1 MKSFYNYF
9 IALSFH
15 YKKKFIF
22 LVFLLF
28 LNTLLEAASLGS
40 VFPILQ
46 SLVQESSLDIYTKKF
61 FFNFFDY
68 KISKIEL
75 IQLYV
80 LLFIFVFLI
89 KTLFAMFYIKKKWTY
104 IANLKADYSYL
115 LINDYFYKRI
125 EKVFKIGSVNMIRLL
140 NTELDNFC
148 GVVTE
153 AMLNMLNS
161 ILITIGLSVVIFV
174 LQPYVFLTNILIFSF
189 FILLFNLLIKNKIKY
204 YGETRFNS
212 QKKKIQLIQNFF
224 RSIREIKIFNRI
236 DYFLQIYLKE
246 LNLLKISEKKY
257 YTLLQNLKPAIEFA
271 GVLFF
276 FSFFLISNFVNKNDA
291 SAVFVGVG
299 ILLAASF
306 RIIPAIHNFFSSVSM
321 LKFHLPVIDLIKK
334 EIDIIEKI
342 ESYTVDRKINCR
354 NIDFKNSIVI
364 SDLFFKYMGSNIN
377 VLENINISIEKGDVV
392 YLGGSTGSGKTTLIN
407 IIAGFLKPS
416 SGKILIDSA
425 NAYPDSNCEYILNAA
440 YVSQDVVLLEDTVKN
455 NVVFGIANEEI
466 NEEKV
471 INALKSAEVYNL
483 MIEQKL
489 GIDSS
494 ITELG
499 MNFSGGEK
507 QRIAIARAYYN
518 DAEIFILDEPTSALD
533 KKTQN
538 KIVQNLISKNKTIIL
553 IAHDFEMKKYCNKV
567 YEIKNKK
574 LIRTII

>member
-1 MKSFYNYF
+1 MKIFYNYF
-9 IALSFH
+9 SVLSFY

-22 LVFLLF
+22 LLFLLF
-28 LNTLLEAASLGS
+28 LNTFLEIASLSS
-40 VFPILQ
+40 VVPVLQ
-46 SLVQESSLDIYTKKF
+46 SLTQESSLDIYTTNF

-68 KISKIEL
+68 EISKIEL

-80 LLFIFVFLI
+80 LLFILVFLL

-104 IANLKADYSYL
+104 IAHLKADYSYL
-115 LINDYFYKRI
+115 MLNDYFYKRI

-140 NTELDNFC
+140 DTELDNFC
-148 GVVTE
+148 GIVSDS
-153 AMLNMLNS
+153 MLSALNS
-161 ILITIGLSVVIFV
+161 IFIIIGLSVIVFI

-204 YGETRFNS
+204 YGEIRFNS
-212 QKKKIQLIQNFF
+212 QKKKIKLIQNFF
-224 RSIREIKIFNRI
+224 LSIREIKIFNRI
-236 DYFLQIYLKE
+236 DYFLKIFLKE

-257 YTLLQNLKPAIEFA
+257 YTLLQNLKPIIEFA

-276 FSFFLISNFVNKNDA
+276 FSFFLISIFVNKNDT
-291 SAVFVGVG
+291 STVFVGVG
-299 ILLAASF
+299 VLLAASF
-306 RIIPAIHNFFSSVSM
+306 RIIPALHNLFSSASL
-321 LKFHLPVIDLIKK
+321 LKFHLPVVDLIKK
-334 EIDIIEKI
+334 EIDNIEKI
-342 ESYTVDRKINCR
+342 KSHNGDRKINCR
-354 NIDFKNSIVI
+354 NIDFTNSII
-364 SDLFFKYMGSNIN
+364 IRDLFFKYTGSTIN

-425 NAYPDSNCEYILNAA
+425 NVYPESNCEYILNAA
-440 YVSQDVVLLEDTVKN
+440 YVSQDVVLLEDSVKN
-455 NVVFGIANEEI
+455 NVIFGITNEEI

-471 INALKSAEVYNL
+471 INALKSAEVYDL

-533 KKTQN
+533 KKTQD
-538 KIVQNLISKNKTIIL
+538 KIIQNLINKNKTIIL

-574 LIRTII
+574 LIRTNI